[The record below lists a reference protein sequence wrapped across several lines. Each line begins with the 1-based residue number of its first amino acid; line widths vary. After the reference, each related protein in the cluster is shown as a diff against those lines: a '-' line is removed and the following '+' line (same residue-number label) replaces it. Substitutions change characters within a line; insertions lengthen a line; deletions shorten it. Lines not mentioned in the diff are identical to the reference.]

1 MGKLLDL
8 IILDTRNYDRSITSL
23 EWNDEYITMIS
34 DDPSRTLMGSRQENW
49 FYRSLSES
57 KERGATWRIVGNQI
71 IFSRITENYGSGEI
85 ISGDNWNVSFKLQY
99 LSFSLS
105 DFCRATSRTE
115 TELLSICTTTTL
127 TTMCSSLVTA
137 TRTGYV

>member
-23 EWNDEYITMIS
+23 GWNDEYIDLIR

-57 KERGATWRIVGNQI
+57 NERGATWRLVGNQI
-71 IFSRITENYGSGEI
+71 IFSRIVESDDGI
-85 ISGDNWNVSFKLQY
+85 LSGDNWNGYIANRNRTLQHLY
-99 LSFSLS
+99 DHNIGNNIFLAGDSHQNWAESP
-105 DFCRATSRTE
+105 
-115 TELLSICTTTTL
+115 
-127 TTMCSSLVTA
+127 
-137 TRTGYV
+137 